1 MSRKGR
7 GSRMDLQNKQKNL
20 TNSKA
25 HLEQVEKDADRNVE
39 SKRYWADKEEGYLE
53 RMRNGYSEGSKLYYD
68 SFRTRATLTT
78 GSILVILAL
87 SNSVLS
93 INPTYSWL
101 IWIPFVL
108 LGISMVSSLKA
119 MDLVTA
125 SVFSTLTNEEAP
137 TRIRDGVEQLDEEA
151 LSKKLDEQNKG
162 LSSSS
167 RLASGSFLSGIGS
180 FVLYAAFPPLNALIG
195 IVLSIAI
202 LVTAAGAAVALYKK
216 L

>member
-25 HLEQVEKDADRNVE
+25 QLEQVEKDADRDVE
-39 SKRYWADKEEGYLE
+39 SSRYWADKEEGRLE

-93 INPTYSWL
+93 TNPAYSWL

>member
-167 RLASGSFLSGIGS
+167 RLASGS
-180 FVLYAAFPPLNALIG
+180 
-195 IVLSIAI
+195 
-202 LVTAAGAAVALYKK
+202 
-216 L
+216 

>member
-1 MSRKGR
+1 
-7 GSRMDLQNKQKNL
+7 MDLQNKQKNL